1 MLATDTHNIASRRV
15 IEANGG
21 RLVGEFRNLRFGD
34 VPRLRY
40 VVDLAGQ

>member
-1 MLATDTHNIASRRV
+1 MQ
-15 IEANGG
+15 ANGG

-40 VVDLAGQ
+40 AIDLAGK